1 MEMVCILSHFISV
14 QLLATPW
21 TGPPPLT
28 FHQPLES
35 WRRGEARELQMITQ
49 RPVSLWTVDLVHRG
63 FPRQRQRSS
72 SHRGTWDSVEIGEH
86 RGLLEGWDWRRE
98 CRDLAQCRCWDL
110 TQVWEDGTVLP
121 KGKGEDIGG
130 FRLHSPEQRGLPGD
144 SEGKES
150 ACGRP
155 EFDPWV
161 RKIPWKRGWQPTP
174 VFWPGEF
181 HGQRNLVGYSPWVA
195 KSWTQLSDWYFHFH
209 SEWTGKNLFAW

>member
-1 MEMVCILSHFISV
+1 M
-14 QLLATPW
+14 
-21 TGPPPLT
+21 
-28 FHQPLES
+28 
-35 WRRGEARELQMITQ
+35 
-49 RPVSLWTVDLVHRG
+49 
-63 FPRQRQRSS
+63 
-72 SHRGTWDSVEIGEH
+72 
-86 RGLLEGWDWRRE
+86 
-98 CRDLAQCRCWDL
+98 
-110 TQVWEDGTVLP
+110 WEDGTVLP

-181 HGQRNLVGYSPWVA
+181 HGQRNLVGYSPCGR
-195 KSWTQLSDWYFHFH
+195 KESDITERLTFLHFRAQRKEM
-209 SEWTGKNLFAW
+209 SEIPN